1 MSDMLL
7 PYETIYEAT
16 HGNSG
21 AIQCVLKHFEAYIIT
36 LSKRKK
42 TTQNGVM
49 YWQLD
54 EDIKRELEIE
64 LITKLSRFNCM
75 DG

>member
-1 MSDMLL
+1 MSDKLL

-16 HGNSG
+16 KGDSE
-21 AIQCVLKHFEAYIIT
+21 AILCVLKHFEAYIIT
-36 LSKRKK
+36 LSKRKRI
-42 TTQNGVM
+42 TQNGVP
-49 YWQLD
+49 YWEPD

-64 LITKLSRFNCM
+64 LISKLSRFNCL

>member
-1 MSDMLL
+1 MSDKLL
-7 PYETIYEAT
+7 PYKTIYEAT
-16 HGNSG
+16 QGNSE
-21 AIQCVLKHFEAYIIT
+21 AILCVLKHFESYIIT

-42 TTQNGVM
+42 ITQNGVS
-49 YWQLD
+49 YWQFD

-64 LITKLSRFNCM
+64 LITKLSRFNCL

>member
-1 MSDMLL
+1 MSVKLL

-16 HGNSG
+16 KGDSE
-21 AIQCVLKHFEAYIIT
+21 AILCVLKHFEAYIIT
-36 LSKRKK
+36 LSKRKRI
-42 TTQNGVM
+42 TQNGVP
-49 YWQLD
+49 YWEPD

-64 LITKLSRFNCM
+64 LISKLSRFNCL

>member
-1 MSDMLL
+1 MEDKLL

-16 HGNSG
+16 CGNSE
-21 AIQCVLKHFEAYIIT
+21 AILCVLKHFEAYINT
-36 LSKRKK
+36 LSRRKRL
-42 TTQNGVM
+42 TQDGVP
-49 YWQLD
+49 YWEPD

-64 LITKLSRFNCM
+64 LINKLSRFNCL